1 MTEIAQIPRAVQ
13 DWINTIL
20 HSPFAFQFSTLIFL
34 VFFFFSFRP
43 SYFLSL
49 SQPFGQNITIIG
61 GEQITLRE
69 SGFLDNYAYVQ
80 TAGFEE
86 VLVEDEN
93 GETVVQM
100 LPKKRVE
107 IVEYVVK
114 PGDNISKIAHKFG
127 LKVSTLL
134 WANEL
139 TSRETLQVNQ
149 TLLVPPTDGI
159 YYQVKEND
167 TISELAKT
175 FEVDIEKVLAY
186 NSLDSN
192 RTIKVGQRIFLP
204 DAQKQFIPPRVV
216 AERESV
222 RVPSAGAPSR
232 PASTGSATVGSIGFK
247 LLRPTKG
254 TLTQGYHGGHYGI
267 DIGNVPNTPIYASA
281 DGVVITS
288 KDGWNYGYGNYIIID
303 HGNGVQ
309 TLYGHMNTRELNV
322 GDQVK
327 RGQLVGRMGNTGR
340 VFGPTGVHLHFELRI
355 NERKVNPNNYF

>member
-1 MTEIAQIPRAVQ
+1 MTEIVRIPKVVGE
-13 DWINTIL
+13 WMNNIL
-20 HSPFAFQFSTLIFL
+20 HSPFAFQFSTLVLL

-43 SYFLSL
+43 AYFLQISE
-49 SQPFGQNITIIG
+49 PFGKNTTVIG
-61 GEQITLRE
+61 GQEITLRE

-100 LPKKRVE
+100 LPKKRAE
-107 IVEYVVK
+107 IVEYTTK

-134 WANEL
+134 WANQL

-149 TLLVPPTDGI
+149 EIIVPPTDGI
-159 YYQVKEND
+159 YYEVKNND
-167 TISELAKT
+167 TISELVKT
-175 FEVDIEKVLAY
+175 FEVDMEKVLAY
-186 NSLDSN
+186 NSLDNN

-204 DAQKQFIPPRVV
+204 DAQKQFIPPQVV
-216 AERESV
+216 MERPVIVSGG
-222 RVPSAGAPSR
+222 SPSR
-232 PASTGSATVGSIGFK
+232 PASTGTATVGSIGFK

-254 TLTQGYHGGHYGI
+254 TLTQGYHGGHYAL
-267 DIGNVPNTPIYASA
+267 DIGNAANTPIYASA

-288 KDGWNYGYGNYIIID
+288 KDGWNYGYGNYVIID

-309 TLYGHMNTRELNV
+309 TLYGHMNSREV
-322 GDQVK
+322 GVGAVVK